1 MAGYKQLKLVIV
13 EDEWVIS
20 LYIKNIIQ
28 NHFENIIICEECQS
42 VDVAVKAI
50 NKHLPDIVLFDIE
63 LLDGDCFDVISKVE
77 NNNFQKLFITSYSEY
92 ALKAI
97 KLHAVDYH
105 LKPINE
111 KELVAS
117 IKRCIENVERDEI
130 VRYAKLNIESESFK
144 KNVKEKSLVINK
156 KNETLLI
163 EYSKILYIMSDNSY
177 TKIFYL
183 NKKNVES
190 IISSISIK
198 KMEEILPENYF
209 LRIHNRYIINTSY
222 FKSIDGS
229 QLNMEFGIAVPISND
244 KAKLLKTKIL

>member
-42 VDVAVKAI
+42 VDAAVKAI
-50 NKHLPDIVLFDIE
+50 NKHLPDIVLFDVE

-77 NNNFQKLFITSYSEY
+77 NSNFQKLFITSYSEY

-117 IKRCIENVERDEI
+117 IKRCIENLERDEI
-130 VRYAKLNIESESFK
+130 VRYAKLNIESEAFK

-177 TKIFYL
+177 TKIFY
-183 NKKNVES
+183 
-190 IISSISIK
+190 
-198 KMEEILPENYF
+198 
-209 LRIHNRYIINTSY
+209 
-222 FKSIDGS
+222 
-229 QLNMEFGIAVPISND
+229 
-244 KAKLLKTKIL
+244 